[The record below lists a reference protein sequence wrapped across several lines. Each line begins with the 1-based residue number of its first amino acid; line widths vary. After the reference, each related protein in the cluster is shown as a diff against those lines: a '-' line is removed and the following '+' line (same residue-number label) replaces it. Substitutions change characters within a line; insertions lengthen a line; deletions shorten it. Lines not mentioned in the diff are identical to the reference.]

1 MIAAATIASQLP
13 LYSCNA
19 RDFQRIDGL
28 DVVTVPMPPW
38 RMLMA
43 DHRRWRIGAQRDR
56 AERYLVIT
64 IAAFAI
70 TVGGVRWYLDIAG
83 YPTVG
88 GGELH
93 VAHVLWGGLAL
104 FLAALVPLLW
114 VGRRA
119 LMLSALLAGIG
130 VGLFIDEVGKFL
142 TTSSDY
148 FFAPA
153 APIIYGSILL
163 LVLMVLVVRRRDVDH
178 DDATHAL
185 LEALIDGADGR
196 LTAADRARAIEL
208 AQQADHESGAEDDG
222 LQATLVGALQSTA
235 IDERLGSAGPVAR
248 GDARRWLERLLPT
261 RLEHWLVVLGLIA
274 TGLIAAA
281 AAVLL
286 VAVALEPE
294 IVDEIMGDLAE
305 DGGRMDIPS
314 NPIWFLLFI
323 GVMVVAGGLSTAAL
337 VLLRLG
343 RRTLGLNV
351 ALLGALVFLGLGGLV
366 AFYAVQFG
374 ALTNSVLALVFLGL
388 IIDYRIRI
396 ANGTVMP
403 TPRSFKPVVAL
414 LLVIVVVVVL
424 WFLQ

>member
-1 MIAAATIASQLP
+1 
-13 LYSCNA
+13 
-19 RDFQRIDGL
+19 
-28 DVVTVPMPPW
+28 
-38 RMLMA
+38 MLMA
-43 DHRRWRIGAQRDR
+43 DHHRWRIGAQRDR
-56 AERYLVIT
+56 AEIYLVII

-70 TVGGVRWYLDIAG
+70 TVGGVRWYLDAAG

-88 GGELH
+88 AGGLH

-104 FLAALVPLLW
+104 FIAALLPLLW

-130 VGLFIDEVGKFL
+130 AGLFIDEVGKFL
-142 TTSSDY
+142 TTSNDY

-163 LVLMVLVVRRRDVDH
+163 LVLLVLMVRRRDVDH
-178 DDATHAL
+178 DDATHAI
-185 LEALIDGADGR
+185 LEALRDGADSR
-196 LTAADRARAIEL
+196 LTAEDRARVLDL
-208 AQQADHESGAEDDG
+208 AERANHESKAEDDG
-222 LQATLVGALQSTA
+222 LQAILVEALQSTA
-235 IDERLGSAGPVAR
+235 IDERLRSAGPVAR

-261 RLEHWLVVLGLIA
+261 RLEHWLVVLGLIV
-274 TGLIAAA
+274 TGLVAVAAA
-281 AAVLL
+281 ILL
-286 VAVALEPE
+286 AAVALEPE

-323 GVMVVAGGLSTAAL
+323 GVMVVAGSLSTAAL

-351 ALLGALVFLGLGGLV
+351 AVLGALVFLGLGGLV

-388 IIDYRIRI
+388 IIDYRIRM
-396 ANGTVMP
+396 ADSTVMP

-414 LLVIVVVVVL
+414 LLVLVVVVVL
-424 WFLQ
+424 WFLQG